1 MHRRRRAG
9 LARAGGLYAHL
20 LPVLTFIVK
29 GLAVQGAVG
38 EETVLGMLTVEVQVG
53 DVMFQ
58 VVVKRYVGFEQVVK
72 FVNVVEDGLPKGF
85 INVVVGVGVVG
96 VKQAKALGSVF
107 TEVSDV
113 F

>member
-1 MHRRRRAG
+1 M
-9 LARAGGLYAHL
+9 ARTSGLYAHF

-29 GLAVQGAVG
+29 GLAVKGVVG
-38 EETVLGMLTVEVQVG
+38 EETVLGMLTVEIQVG

-58 VVVKRYVGFEQVVK
+58 VVVKRYVGLEEVMK
-72 FVNVVEDGLPKGF
+72 FVDVVEDGLPKGF